1 MKIAIAS
8 DHRGFNLKVK
18 ILSELNEKYD
28 ITDLGTYSTES
39 ADYTKYGF
47 KLGEA
52 VASKEF
58 DKGIL
63 ICGSGIGISIAA
75 NKVKGIR
82 CAKVSNKDEAYY
94 TRNDNDANVVAF
106 GEKTSLEDAIE
117 IVETFI
123 NTPFSGVDRYIKRI
137 NDISLYEEGAYHDR

>member
-8 DHRGFNLKVK
+8 DHRGFDLKMK
-18 ILSELNEKYD
+18 ILKELGEKYD
-28 ITDLGTYSTES
+28 ITDLGCYSTES

-52 VASKEF
+52 VASHEF
-58 DKGIL
+58 ERGIV

-75 NKVKGIR
+75 NKVKDIR

-106 GEKTSLEDAIE
+106 GEKTSFEDAIA
-117 IVETFI
+117 IIETFI
-123 NTPFSGVDRYIKRI
+123 NTPFSNVDRYVKRI

>member
-8 DHRGFNLKVK
+8 DHRGFDLKVK
-18 ILSELNEKYD
+18 LLSELGEKYD

-47 KLGEA
+47 KLGEK

-123 NTPFSGVDRYIKRI
+123 NTPFSNVDRYIKRI

>member
-1 MKIAIAS
+1 V
-8 DHRGFNLKVK
+8 RLLNE
-18 ILSELNEKYD
+18 LSEKYD
-28 ITDLGTYSTES
+28 ITDLGTYSSDS

-52 VASKEF
+52 VANHEF
-58 DKGIL
+58 ERGIL

-106 GEKTSLEDAIE
+106 GEKTPFDEAIE
-117 IVETFI
+117 IIETFI
-123 NTPFSGVDRYIKRI
+123 NTPFSNVDRYVKRI

>member
-18 ILSELNEKYD
+18 ILAELNEKYD
-28 ITDLGTYSTES
+28 ITDLGTYSS
-39 ADYTKYGF
+39 DQADYTKYAF

-52 VASKEF
+52 VASHEF

-82 CAKVSNKDEAYY
+82 CARVVNKDDAYY

-137 NDISLYEEGAYHDR
+137 NDISLYEDGAYHDR

>member
-8 DHRGFNLKVK
+8 DHRGFSLKVK
-18 ILSELNEKYD
+18 ILAELSEKYD
-28 ITDLGTYSTES
+28 ITDLGTYSEEK
-39 ADYTKYGF
+39 ADYPKYAF

-52 VASKEF
+52 VSSHEF
-58 DKGIL
+58 DYGIL

-82 CAKVSNKDEAYY
+82 CAKVSNKEEAYY

-123 NTPFSGVDRYIKRI
+123 NTPFSGLDKHIKRI
-137 NDISLYEEGAYHDR
+137 NDITLYESGAYHDR

>member
-18 ILSELNEKYD
+18 ILAELNEKYD
-28 ITDLGTYSTES
+28 ITDLGTYSS
-39 ADYTKYGF
+39 DQADYTKYAF

-52 VASKEF
+52 VASHEF

-82 CAKVSNKDEAYY
+82 CGMGYNDEVSKLMVEHNH
-94 TRNDNDANVVAF
+94 ANMIAF
-106 GEKTSLEDAIE
+106 GAKFMSAEEIYKRIIIFLETKPSE
-117 IVETFI
+117 EERHVRRVKQIVEQ
-123 NTPFSGVDRYIKRI
+123 
-137 NDISLYEEGAYHDR
+137 